1 MRVKKLW
8 DTVNKMPTY
17 TKKTEPLTEEQVKR
31 VLLDCTEVNPEC
43 PESVRKYGERC
54 EMIGELYNGYK
65 NYMKIVG
72 EKGAKPHEDRGAKQ
86 YQVDQHTVGKIERLV
101 GYKDEYIG

>member
-1 MRVKKLW
+1 
-8 DTVNKMPTY
+8 MPTY
-17 TKKTEPLTEEQVKR
+17 IKKSKTLTEEQVKK
-31 VLLDCTEVNPEC
+31 VILDHTEVNTNC

-54 EMIGELYNGYK
+54 EIVEELYNGYK

-72 EKGAKPHEDRGAKQ
+72 EKKAKPHKVELIPT
-86 YQVDQHTVGKIERLV
+86 YQIDHNTMEKIERLV

>member
-1 MRVKKLW
+1 MRDKKVW
-8 DTVNKMPTY
+8 DAGNKMSTY
-17 TKKTEPLTEEQVKR
+17 TKKSKILTEEEVKR

-72 EKGAKPHEDRGAKQ
+72 EMGAKLHEDRRAPQ
-86 YQVDQHTVGKIERLV
+86 YQVDQHTMGEIERLI

>member
-1 MRVKKLW
+1 MRDKKVW
-8 DTVNKMPTY
+8 DAVNKMPTY

-31 VLLDCTEVNPEC
+31 VLLDYSEVNPEC

-54 EMIGELYNGYK
+54 EMVGELYNGYK

-72 EKGAKPHEDRGAKQ
+72 EKGAKP
-86 YQVDQHTVGKIERLV
+86 QVDKHSMDKIERLIS
-101 GYKDEYIG
+101 YKDEYIG

>member
-1 MRVKKLW
+1 MRDKKVW
-8 DTVNKMPTY
+8 ETVNKMPTY

-31 VLLDCTEVNPEC
+31 VLLDYSEVNPEC

-54 EMIGELYNGYK
+54 EMVGELYNGYK

-72 EKGAKPHEDRGAKQ
+72 EKGAKL
-86 YQVDQHTVGKIERLV
+86 QVDKHSMDKIERLIS
-101 GYKDEYIG
+101 YKDEYIG